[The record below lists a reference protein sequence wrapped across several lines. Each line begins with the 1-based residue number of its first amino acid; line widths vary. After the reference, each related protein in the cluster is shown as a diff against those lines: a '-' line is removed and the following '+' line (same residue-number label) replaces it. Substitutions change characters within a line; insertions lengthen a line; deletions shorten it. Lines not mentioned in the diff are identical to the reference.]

1 MAAPSEVVVKFV
13 IGAGFQNVTHEQ
25 AVSGKHPLTDE
36 AFQQATVVYQSV
48 EIPHGGKWSA
58 HITRTWAA
66 EFITEALKQDE
77 HQNLVDWRIT
87 VGSKVNMWHFF
98 GVFHVVVNGNNK
110 IEPIRGDSSFQT
122 LVNLRQAKGL
132 SDVELWAI
140 PVVVGPTAAS
150 SVSAHPPTAARRGN
164 SATAAATPPARA
176 AALSSDDDDDDK
188 GFVDAAVASAS
199 GPRSSDGRN
208 QTTSKADH

>member
-87 VGSKVNMWHFF
+87 VGSKVNMWHF
-98 GVFHVVVNGNNK
+98 
-110 IEPIRGDSSFQT
+110 S
-122 LVNLRQAKGL
+122 
-132 SDVELWAI
+132 
-140 PVVVGPTAAS
+140 AS
-150 SVSAHPPTAARRGN
+150 STSSSTATTKSNRF
-164 SATAAATPPARA
+164 AATVHFKPW
-176 AALSSDDDDDDK
+176 
-188 GFVDAAVASAS
+188 
-199 GPRSSDGRN
+199 
-208 QTTSKADH
+208 